1 MSVTFL
7 LDTNIMSESVKLQP
21 NETFLD
27 NFRQNLEDSAIAS
40 VTWHELLYGLYRLP
54 ESRRRR
60 NLSNYLTEVIQN
72 KMPILP
78 YCDAA
83 ARWFAAERARLT
95 TLGRMPSYPDGQIAA
110 IARVNHLILVTRN
123 VSDFVNFEGLIIEN
137 WFV

>member
-40 VTWHELLYGLYRLP
+40 VTWHELLYGLDRSP